1 MSDFYSSSKRTS
13 DYLLEPA
20 VVGAGLGAGAAYYW
34 GADQL
39 FRVAGSEYPL
49 WAFIAVAGAVS
60 TAAMNLVSNYANDHL
75 PEQISIITHPLE
87 TAIDIAGTTG
97 MMLTVENLVSP
108 GLAGDTMYPMVALVA
123 AAKIGGRYVTHEY
136 LQPWID
142 SFKA

>member
-1 MSDFYSSSKRTS
+1 MSILSSKQTS

-20 VVGAGLGAGAAYYW
+20 VVGADLGAGAAYWW
-34 GADQL
+34 GAGQT
-39 FRVAGSEYPL
+39 FIFNGSDYPL
-49 WAFIAVAGAVS
+49 WPFVAVAGALS
-60 TAAMNLVSNYANDHL
+60 TAAMNMVSNYANEHL

-97 MMLTVENLVSP
+97 MMLSVEQIVSP
-108 GLAGDTMYPMVALVA
+108 GLAGETMYPMVALVA
-123 AAKIGGRYVTHEY
+123 AAKIGGRYITHEY